1 MRRRMTPAGLV
12 AAIGLLGASLL
23 GIEPAAAAVPAAQA
37 PAGASTAGAVTGDVV
52 TTAAGLAGPSDTEDE
67 ITWAVTPA
75 DESGPDQRGVIE
87 QELDPGQSRTDRFAV
102 RNFSAIPVTF
112 ALSAADGYY
121 SDNGRFTMLPSSEP
135 STLAGTWISLPDSVT
150 VEPGGTTV
158 VEFTTSVPDDA
169 LPGDHAAGIAASVL
183 SAGTDSSGTGVGVE
197 SRVGFRITTRVTG
210 ELTPAATVQAV
221 AGSYD
226 LSWNPFRPGEATV
239 SFEVTNS
246 GNTAVQAQGTL
257 TAGTAA
263 ADFPAPGEAVQQLL
277 PGETRTI
284 TLALAGV
291 WPTVVVPLA
300 VDLAPSAR
308 DFAGADLPVDPS
320 AASATLWALPLPQL
334 VLLTGLVLLLAALLW
349 RRRRSRARLA
359 AAVNAAREEGIAAAR
374 GDAREVDEPPYAGAS
389 DAASSPQTAN
399 SHPREIK

>member
-1 MRRRMTPAGLV
+1 MRRRMTRTGLI
-12 AAIGLLGASLL
+12 AAIALACAPLLGLAPAAASAAEPAAA
-23 GIEPAAAAVPAAQA
+23 EPAAAATDD
-37 PAGASTAGAVTGDVV
+37 G
-52 TTAAGLAGPSDTEDE
+52 E

-75 DESGPDQRGVIE
+75 DEAGPDQRGVIE
-87 QELDPGQSRTDRFAV
+87 QELDPGESRTDRFAV

-135 STLAGTWISLPDSVT
+135 SVDAGTWITLPESVT

-183 SAGTDSSGTGVGVE
+183 SAGTDESGTGVGVE

-210 ELTPAATVQAV
+210 ELAPAATVQAV

-239 SFEVTNS
+239 SFEVTNT

-257 TAGTAA
+257 TAGTASA
-263 ADFPAPGEAVQQLL
+263 GFPAAGEAVQQLL
-277 PGETRTI
+277 PGETRTL

-291 WPTVVVPLA
+291 WPTVVVPLN
-300 VDLAPSAR
+300 VDLAPTAR
-308 DFAGADLPVDPS
+308 DFAGADIPVTAS
-320 AASATLWALPLPQL
+320 VAAATLWALPLPQL
-334 VLLTGLVLLLAALLW
+334 ILLAGIALLLTALLW
-349 RRRRSRARLA
+349 RRRRSQARLA
-359 AAVNAAREEGIAAAR
+359 AAVAAAREKGFAAAR
-374 GDAREVDEPPYAGAS
+374 TPGAAADTPVVAEP
-389 DAASSPQTAN
+389 DQTPDPPPPGGPVTRR
-399 SHPREIK
+399 SLR

>member
-1 MRRRMTPAGLV
+1 MRRRMTRARMTAAITLSGVVLAGFASGV
-12 AAIGLLGASLL
+12 AAAPS
-23 GIEPAAAAVPAAQA
+23 AAAAPALVA
-37 PAGASTAGAVTGDVV
+37 
-52 TTAAGLAGPSDTEDE
+52 TAADDGE

-87 QELDPGQSRTDRFAV
+87 QELDPGQSRSDRFAV

-210 ELTPAATVQAV
+210 ELTPAATVQSV

-308 DFAGADLPVDPS
+308 DFAGADLPVEPS

-359 AAVNAAREEGIAAAR
+359 AAVAAAREEGFAAAR
-374 GDAREVDEPPYAGAS
+374 TR
-389 DAASSPQTAN
+389 DAASAPPAFAETSATATTPPIIDPSPPGESVTRR
-399 SHPREIK
+399 SLR

>member
-1 MRRRMTPAGLV
+1 MRRRMTRARMIAAITLSGVVLAGFASGV
-12 AAIGLLGASLL
+12 AAAPS
-23 GIEPAAAAVPAAQA
+23 AAAAPALVA
-37 PAGASTAGAVTGDVV
+37 
-52 TTAAGLAGPSDTEDE
+52 TAADDGE

-158 VEFTTSVPDDA
+158 VEFMTSVPDDA

-210 ELTPAATVQAV
+210 ELTPAATVQSV

-359 AAVNAAREEGIAAAR
+359 AAVAAAREEGFAAAR
-374 GDAREVDEPPYAGAS
+374 TR
-389 DAASSPQTAN
+389 DAASAQPAFAESSATATTPPTTDPSPPGESVTRR
-399 SHPREIK
+399 SLR

>member
-1 MRRRMTPAGLV
+1 MRRRMTRARMIAAITLSGVVLAGFASGV
-12 AAIGLLGASLL
+12 AAAPS
-23 GIEPAAAAVPAAQA
+23 AAAAPALVA
-37 PAGASTAGAVTGDVV
+37 
-52 TTAAGLAGPSDTEDE
+52 TAADDGE

-121 SDNGRFTMLPSSEP
+121 SDNGRFAMLPSSEP

-210 ELTPAATVQAV
+210 ELTPAATVQSV

-359 AAVNAAREEGIAAAR
+359 AAVAAAREEGFAAAR
-374 GDAREVDEPPYAGAS
+374 TR
-389 DAASSPQTAN
+389 DAASAQPAFAESSATATTPPTTDPSP
-399 SHPREIK
+399 PRESVTRRSLR

>member
-1 MRRRMTPAGLV
+1 MRRRMTPARMIAAITLSGVVLAGFASGV
-12 AAIGLLGASLL
+12 AAAPS
-23 GIEPAAAAVPAAQA
+23 AAAAPALVA
-37 PAGASTAGAVTGDVV
+37 
-52 TTAAGLAGPSDTEDE
+52 TAADDGE

-210 ELTPAATVQAV
+210 ELTPAATV
-221 AGSYD
+221 
-226 LSWNPFRPGEATV
+226 
-239 SFEVTNS
+239 
-246 GNTAVQAQGTL
+246 
-257 TAGTAA
+257 
-263 ADFPAPGEAVQQLL
+263 
-277 PGETRTI
+277 
-284 TLALAGV
+284 
-291 WPTVVVPLA
+291 
-300 VDLAPSAR
+300 
-308 DFAGADLPVDPS
+308 
-320 AASATLWALPLPQL
+320 
-334 VLLTGLVLLLAALLW
+334 
-349 RRRRSRARLA
+349 
-359 AAVNAAREEGIAAAR
+359 
-374 GDAREVDEPPYAGAS
+374 
-389 DAASSPQTAN
+389 
-399 SHPREIK
+399 

>member
-1 MRRRMTPAGLV
+1 MTRTGLIAAV
-12 AAIGLLGASLL
+12 ALACAPLLGLAPAAASAAEPAAA
-23 GIEPAAAAVPAAQA
+23 EPAAAATDD
-37 PAGASTAGAVTGDVV
+37 G
-52 TTAAGLAGPSDTEDE
+52 E

-75 DESGPDQRGVIE
+75 DEAGPDQRGVIE
-87 QELDPGQSRTDRFAV
+87 QELDPGESRTDRFAV

-135 STLAGTWISLPDSVT
+135 SVDAGTWITLPESVT

-169 LPGDHAAGIAASVL
+169 PPGDHAAGIAASVL
-183 SAGTDSSGTGVGVE
+183 SAGTDESGTGVGVE

-210 ELTPAATVQAV
+210 ELAPAATVQAV

-239 SFEVTNS
+239 SFEVTNT

-257 TAGTAA
+257 TAGTASA
-263 ADFPAPGEAVQQLL
+263 GFPAAGKAVQQLL
-277 PGETRTI
+277 PGETRTL

-291 WPTVVVPLA
+291 WPTVVVPLN
-300 VDLAPSAR
+300 VDFAPTAR
-308 DFAGADLPVDPS
+308 DFAGADIPVTAS
-320 AASATLWALPLPQL
+320 VAAATLWALPLPQL
-334 VLLTGLVLLLAALLW
+334 ILLAGVALLLTALLW
-349 RRRRSRARLA
+349 RRRRSQARLA
-359 AAVNAAREEGIAAAR
+359 AAVAAAREEGFVAARTPGAAA
-374 GDAREVDEPPYAGAS
+374 DTSVVAEPDQTP
-389 DAASSPQTAN
+389 DPSPPGGPVTRR
-399 SHPREIK
+399 SRR

>member
-1 MRRRMTPAGLV
+1 MRRRMTRARMTAAITLSGVVLAGFASGV
-12 AAIGLLGASLL
+12 AAAPS
-23 GIEPAAAAVPAAQA
+23 AAAAPALVA
-37 PAGASTAGAVTGDVV
+37 
-52 TTAAGLAGPSDTEDE
+52 TAADDGE

-87 QELDPGQSRTDRFAV
+87 QELDPGQSRSDRFAV

-210 ELTPAATVQAV
+210 ELTPAATVQSV

-263 ADFPAPGEAVQQLL
+263 ADFPASGEAVQQLL

-308 DFAGADLPVDPS
+308 DFAGADLPVEPS

-359 AAVNAAREEGIAAAR
+359 AAVAAAREEGFAAAR
-374 GDAREVDEPPYAGAS
+374 TR
-389 DAASSPQTAN
+389 DAASAQPSFAETSATATTPPIIDPSPPGESVTRR
-399 SHPREIK
+399 SLR

>member
-1 MRRRMTPAGLV
+1 MRRRMTRAGLV
-12 AAIGLLGASLL
+12 AAIALSGASLL
-23 GIEPAAAAVPAAQA
+23 GVVPAAAAA
-37 PAGASTAGAVTGDVV
+37 PVAVVSAGAAS
-52 TTAAGLAGPSDTEDE
+52 AATDDE
-67 ITWAVTPA
+67 ITWSVTPA
-75 DESGPDQRGVIE
+75 DEACPDQRGVIE

-135 STLAGTWISLPDSVT
+135 SVDAGTWITLPESVT

-158 VEFTTSVPDDA
+158 VTFTTEVPDDA
-169 LPGDHAAGIAASVL
+169 VPGDHAAGIAASVL
-183 SAGTDSSGTGVGVE
+183 SAGTDATGTGVGVE

-210 ELTPAATVQAV
+210 ELAPAATVQAV

-239 SFEVTNS
+239 SFEVTNT

-257 TAGTAA
+257 TAGSAS
-263 ADFPAPGEAVQQLL
+263 ADFPAAGEAVQQLL
-277 PGETRTI
+277 PGETRTL

-300 VDLAPSAR
+300 VDLTPTAR
-308 DFAGADLPVDPS
+308 DFAGSDLPVTAS

-334 VLLTGLVLLLAALLW
+334 ILLVGVGLLLAALLW

-359 AAVNAAREEGIAAAR
+359 AIVAAAREEGFAAAR
-374 GDAREVDEPPYAGAS
+374 TVDGAS
-389 DAASSPQTAN
+389 AEPALAQSSATAT
-399 SHPREIK
+399 SPTIDPSPPGESVTRRSLR